1 MLEKWIA
8 QCDEMSSDENIESA
22 QFFIN
27 VVADSVKLEIP
38 RIAEGLSCY
47 HNYVDDDADAVCF
60 DLQILKGRLALYLEK
75 ITRSAFIDGSS
86 IVNVNNNPSFSNDN
100 MNHQEAVIS
109 VSQEQTIN
117 RIQELPST
125 LLQDQDK
132 KEILEILQKIEENTR
147 DRSLWN
153 RALHFLADKGVD
165 TALAVLPYL
174 GKIAQSLLP

>member
-1 MLEKWIA
+1 M
-8 QCDEMSSDENIESA
+8 
-22 QFFIN
+22 
-27 VVADSVKLEIP
+27 
-38 RIAEGLSCY
+38 
-47 HNYVDDDADAVCF
+47 
-60 DLQILKGRLALYLEK
+60 
-75 ITRSAFIDGSS
+75 
-86 IVNVNNNPSFSNDN
+86 NVNNNPSFSNDN